1 MKYEKIKD
9 LKDSEFRRHTGIKRV
24 TFDTSIEI
32 LNKAYNLKHAKG
44 GRKPKLSIED
54 MMLAT
59 LEYWREYRT
68 YFHIA
73 NDYGLAEGNMYKII
87 RWVEDSLIKDG
98 TFSLPGKKALLE
110 EDEYDEYEVT
120 LIDASESPIQR
131 PKKNREFTIRVKKSD
146 TQ

>member
-1 MKYEKIKD
+1 MRYEKIKEYND
-9 LKDSEFRRHTGIKRV
+9 DKFRRLTGIKKV
-24 TFDTSIEI
+24 TFNKAVEI
-32 LNKAYNLKHAKG
+32 LTNSYDLKHKKG

-73 NDYGLAEGNMYKII
+73 SEFGIHESNMYSII
-87 RWVEDSLIKDG
+87 RWVEDTLIKDG

-131 PKKNREFTIRVKKSD
+131 PKKNKEFTIRVKKSG